1 MTISFRKCHALLPTA
16 GIGSRLGLISD
27 ANLPKQFRNM
37 GGKPMLEYAL
47 NAFINTP
54 MVSSIWVGVSP
65 NFENHPIIGQI
76 SHHVNS
82 DKPLKF
88 LPTGGAT
95 RQETVKNT
103 LAAMLSAGIS
113 ESDWVLVHD
122 AARPGISPSLV
133 EKLIISVNR
142 ERELSNSDIGGL
154 LAMPVADTLKQAD
167 LGSVAANT
175 YTRALKTIPRNH
187 LWHAQ
192 TPQMFSLQSLHDA
205 LNNAIL
211 SDADVTDEASAM
223 ERMGMKPLLI
233 EGATSNFKVTHP
245 EDWNLMQILLE
256 LPTAKKT

>member
-1 MTISFRKCHALLPTA
+1 
-16 GIGSRLGLISD
+16 
-27 ANLPKQFRNM
+27 
-37 GGKPMLEYAL
+37 MLEYAL

-103 LAAMLSAGIS
+103 LAAMLSAGIP

-205 LNNAIL
+205 LDNAIL